1 MKLLADKLKTKA
13 TEAGVTQMQLAQ
25 AVARVDLQGDRALSA
40 VRSWMAGRHQPA
52 AKLADVTKLAGALRC
67 APKDIVR
74 FTSQVKNHRG
84 SPRKA
89 KLIVDLVRG
98 RHVDEAL
105 NLLAF
110 TPHRAAINVR
120 KCLSAAIADAEQ
132 NDADVTSLFVT
143 ESTIDDGP
151 RLKRFQPKDRGRA
164 HAIIK
169 RFAHITIGVEE
180 RAKGE
185 KKGNKKGR
193 A

>member
-1 MKLLADKLKTKA
+1 VKILGDKVKRIASEK
-13 TEAGVTQMQLAQ
+13 GVTEMQMAQ
-25 AVARVDLQGDRALSA
+25 AVERSGLQGERALSA
-40 VRSWMAGRHQPA
+40 VRNWKAGRPHPA

-74 FTSQVKNHRG
+74 FTSQVRNHRG

-110 TPHRAAINVR
+110 APQRAAVNVR

-143 ESTIDDGP
+143 ESTIDDGT
-151 RLKRFQPKDRGRA
+151 RMKRFQPKDRGRA

-180 RAKGE
+180 RAKGD
-185 KKGNKKGR
+185 KKGR
-193 A
+193 R

>member
-1 MKLLADKLKTKA
+1 MADKLKSKTA
-13 TEAGVTQMQLAQ
+13 ERGVTEMQLAQ
-25 AVARVDLQGDRALSA
+25 AVERTGLQGDKALGA
-40 VRSWMAGRHQPA
+40 VRNWMAGRPHPTP
-52 AKLADVTKLAGALRC
+52 KLADVTKLAGVLRC

-74 FTSQVKNHRG
+74 FTSQVRNHRG

-89 KLIVDLVRG
+89 KLLVDLVRG

-110 TPHRAAINVR
+110 APQRAAVNVR

-151 RLKRFQPKDRGRA
+151 RMKRFQPKDRGRA

-180 RAKGE
+180 RAKGD
-185 KKGNKKGR
+185 KKGR
-193 A
+193 R